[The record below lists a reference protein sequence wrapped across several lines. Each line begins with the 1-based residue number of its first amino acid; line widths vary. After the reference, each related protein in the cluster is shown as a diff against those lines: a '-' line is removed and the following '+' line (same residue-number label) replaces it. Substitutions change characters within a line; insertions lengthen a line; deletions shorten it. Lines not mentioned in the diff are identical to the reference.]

1 MIRFGIFDF
10 GCWIRRTKSTKSLS
24 FGLAA
29 LLFALS
35 LPAEAQQQKKV
46 HRIGLLTTGFP
57 DSLPHLINAFKQGL
71 RDHGYVE
78 GQNVLLELRY
88 AEAQAERLPIL
99 AAELVHLKVDV
110 IVAIPNP
117 AIDALKQATQTI
129 PIVMPIG
136 SDPVGVGFVA
146 SLARPG
152 GNITGLSAYSP
163 ELNGK
168 RLEIFKE
175 TIPKLSQVA
184 LLTSPNVRGNTIDL
198 KDTELAGSLSATT
211 DSIFQCGKFLRFGR
225 CFQKHDQ
232 RALRRFH
239 RLSGSTNIVCESA
252 TSRGTRGKE
261 PFAGN
266 ISVGGLRRRRRSYL
280 LRREQS

>member
-1 MIRFGIFDF
+1 M
-10 GCWIRRTKSTKSLS
+10 
-24 FGLAA
+24 
-29 LLFALS
+29 
-35 LPAEAQQQKKV
+35 
-46 HRIGLLTTGFP
+46 
-57 DSLPHLINAFKQGL
+57 
-71 RDHGYVE
+71 E

-99 AAELVHLKVDV
+99 AAELVRLKVDV

-152 GNITGLSAYSP
+152 GNITGLSAYLQNSMENDWRFQRNDSEAIAGGTAHESKCP
-163 ELNGK
+163 RKHHRSK
-168 RLEIFKE
+168 RY
-175 TIPKLSQVA
+175 
-184 LLTSPNVRGNTIDL
+184 
-198 KDTELAGSLSATT
+198 AGGRSLSATT

-232 RALRRFH
+232 RALRRFYLFPGQPTLFANRQQVVELAAKN
-239 RLSGSTNIVCESA
+239 RLPAIYPLADYVDA
-252 TSRGTRGKE
+252 
-261 PFAGN
+261 
-266 ISVGGLRRRRRSYL
+266 GGLISYGVNNRDMFRRAATYVDRILKGAKPAELPVEQPTKFELAINLKTAKQIGVTIPPTSW
-280 LRREQS
+280 RERIR